1 MSDSLKPVG
10 AMAGATLI
18 SRVLGMVREI
28 CYARFMGDGMVA
40 GAFVLAFMIPNL
52 FRRLLGEG
60 ALMSAFI
67 PVFKEQEITRG
78 EKAMWETANA
88 LISGLVVVL
97 MVVVGAGL
105 LGVSIAL
112 EWGEWGAK
120 TMLILKLLRWMFPY
134 LLLLCLVAMAMGIL
148 NARGHFFL
156 PALGA
161 ALMNVAMIAAMLV
174 VGPMIH
180 GASKW
185 WSGEDTDLEQTVF
198 VLAIAVLVAGGLQLL
213 YQLPTLWRV
222 GFRPRWV
229 SPWRSDSMSTIF
241 QRLGPGVLGTAAFQ
255 INVLVMYGI
264 GFFMGT
270 NVVAS
275 YGYAVRLLDL
285 PQGIFAASMAT
296 FLLPALS
303 GLAAKKKYGEFRT
316 NIDEA
321 ARHLLFVNLP
331 AAVGLFVLAE
341 PIVQLL
347 FEYGAFNAESTTRV
361 VWALKCLAP
370 SLPGYSLVMIL
381 ARAFHALGEVKT
393 PVKISIA
400 CLVLNLVL
408 ALGLVFFFEPNDR
421 QGAFGIANT
430 ISITLNAAFLWRA
443 LRRREELVPI
453 ALPGLRAQLPKMAG
467 LAVAMG
473 GVAFAIGWGLSDAL
487 SGDAVPQ
494 RLARVFVPMI
504 GAGLFYWGASALAGV
519 DSAKAIWGIF
529 RSPRVE

>member
-97 MVVVGAGL
+97 AAVVGAGL

-161 ALMNVAMIAAMLV
+161 ALMNVVMIAAMLV

-213 YQLPTLWRV
+213 YQLNMINKTLL
-222 GFRPRWV
+222 
-229 SPWRSDSMSTIF
+229 
-241 QRLGPGVLGTAAFQ
+241 Q
-255 INVLVMYGI
+255 YH
-264 GFFMGT
+264 
-270 NVVAS
+270 
-275 YGYAVRLLDL
+275 RLLL
-285 PQGIFAASMAT
+285 YIIF
-296 FLLPALS
+296 
-303 GLAAKKKYGEFRT
+303 
-316 NIDEA
+316 
-321 ARHLLFVNLP
+321 
-331 AAVGLFVLAE
+331 
-341 PIVQLL
+341 
-347 FEYGAFNAESTTRV
+347 
-361 VWALKCLAP
+361 
-370 SLPGYSLVMIL
+370 
-381 ARAFHALGEVKT
+381 
-393 PVKISIA
+393 
-400 CLVLNLVL
+400 
-408 ALGLVFFFEPNDR
+408 
-421 QGAFGIANT
+421 
-430 ISITLNAAFLWRA
+430 
-443 LRRREELVPI
+443 
-453 ALPGLRAQLPKMAG
+453 
-467 LAVAMG
+467 
-473 GVAFAIGWGLSDAL
+473 
-487 SGDAVPQ
+487 
-494 RLARVFVPMI
+494 
-504 GAGLFYWGASALAGV
+504 
-519 DSAKAIWGIF
+519 
-529 RSPRVE
+529 